1 MALLVVS
8 GGIVCSLIQ
17 CKAASILPGLST
29 EFGMNTSEGSLM
41 LSIFTFMGIIFSIP
55 AGQTIQHL
63 GAKRVMVGS
72 VAVMVAGSLLG
83 SFAPDAVIL
92 IVSRGIEG
100 VALVFIT
107 IAGAAFIRDSAP
119 PERMGAAIGI
129 WSIWFASGSFLA
141 GVISPTLYHVL
152 GFQAL
157 WLIYAALAV
166 VSALAIR
173 FLVKA
178 PNIVHAQVVSEAG
191 KPRYRELLTRNVVL
205 FMLVFAVYNIMTIA
219 IVSYLPA
226 VLQSKGYDE
235 TSSGLISTIPVLMSI
250 VSAPL
255 LGVLSDRLGRVKPL
269 MSFSMAVLACTV
281 PVLFLVSGWELWA
294 VALVC
299 GAFGAGGAGVVM
311 LGLLAVLP
319 RTELVALALGVF
331 STMLALGMTLG
342 NFLVPLLLG
351 PDLTNLTLTAIVLF
365 CIGVVGLVLS
375 LLCRYR

>member
-1 MALLVVS
+1 MALIVVS
-8 GGIVCSLIQ
+8 AGIVCSLIQ
-17 CKAASILPGLST
+17 CKVASILPELSAQ
-29 EFGMNTSEGSLM
+29 FGMDTSEGSLM
-41 LSIFTFMGIIFSIP
+41 LSIFTFMGIVFSIP
-55 AGQTIQHL
+55 AGQLIQHL
-63 GAKRVMVGS
+63 GAKRVMVS
-72 VAVMVAGSLLG
+72 SAALMVAGSLLG
-83 SFAPDAVIL
+83 SFATDAVVL
-92 IVSRGIEG
+92 IATRGIEG
-100 VALVFIT
+100 IALVFIT

-119 PERMGAAIGI
+119 LERMGAAIGI
-129 WSIWFASGSFLA
+129 WSVWFASGSFLA
-141 GVISPTLYHVL
+141 GVISPTIYHVF

-178 PNIVHAQVVSEAG
+178 PNVVHAQLVVATE
-191 KPRYRELLTRNVVL
+191 KPRYAELLTRDVVL
-205 FMLVFAVYNIMTIA
+205 FMLVFAVYNIMTISV
-219 IVSYLPA
+219 VSYLPA
-226 VLQSKGYDE
+226 VLQSKGYDD
-235 TSSGLISTIPVLMSI
+235 TSAGLISTIPVLMSI
-250 VSAPL
+250 ASAPL

-269 MSFSMAVLACTV
+269 MSLSMAVLACTC
-281 PVLFLVSGWELWA
+281 PLLFLLTGWELWA

-342 NFLVPLLLG
+342 NFIVPLLLG
-351 PDLTNLTLTAIVLF
+351 PDLANLTLTALVLF